1 MRGDGA
7 TTRARNS
14 STAADR
20 ETPSQRS
27 AVPVE
32 LPARRNA
39 TMSLSR
45 SRTVSGALLLVGA
58 LVMTACSNGDQT
70 SSSGGGGGNGK
81 VTSVGVMLQDISN
94 PFFAS
99 MQKSLQDAGKK
110 QGFKVNVQDGRQD
123 LGT

>member
-1 MRGDGA
+1 
-7 TTRARNS
+7 
-14 STAADR
+14 
-20 ETPSQRS
+20 
-27 AVPVE
+27 
-32 LPARRNA
+32 
-39 TMSLSR
+39 MSLSR
-45 SRTVSGALLLVGA
+45 IRTVSGALLLAGA

-70 SSSGGGGGNGK
+70 SSSGGGGGDGK

-123 LGT
+123 LGTQNDQIDAFIQQGVDLILLNAVDSNGIASGVARAFWTP